1 MKSLNQNANRAVA
14 LIAGVI
20 LLAGPALAIG
30 AVKDGGRS
38 DKVSGAGLV
47 LMVSLQRM

>member
-1 MKSLNQNANRAVA
+1 MKSLHRNANRAVS
-14 LIAGVI
+14 LLAGII

-30 AVKDGGRS
+30 AVKDGNRS